1 MTQLRTRTL
10 HEVLAGLLVP
20 MAAALLITHLGGL
33 THGSGC
39 MVPKAVLLASA
50 SKLWRHYHWRGSDFL
65 VTVAGS
71 VLCQKPTG
79 YRYTFPRERLSQ
91 PEPLYETLS
100 VRARQ
105 QRRSTGRWR

>member
-79 YRYTFPRERLSQ
+79 IRASAVQLGLSHVLRSRK
-91 PEPLYETLS
+91 PSLGRCNVS
-100 VRARQ
+100 SAV
-105 QRRSTGRWR
+105 RRS